1 MSSIQTFSR
10 LALKQFCALLEGVD
24 RTESSTGDL
33 ECELWTK
40 IQAGNPDVESIR
52 VPYPMLKKVLRKF
65 KVELPY
71 MPKIINY
78 NIGCSALKVS
88 GGLYLPCCGK
98 CEEESAYCSACSKQ
112 ELKYGVLEDRGD
124 VGTYS
129 DPSDKHEISF
139 GTWLAKNE
147 KTIDEVS
154 EALASEGFVVSI
166 PSHHLTVNSKRI
178 VKDVKA
184 RKGRPKAAKKE
195 VTGDD
200 SDSGSDAE
208 MPEKVKK
215 PKAEKSK
222 KTKSPKD
229 SDDSDSEK
237 PVKVKKPKAEKS
249 KGSDDSDSEKP
260 VKVKK
265 PKAEKSK
272 GSDDSDSEKPV
283 KVKKPKAEKSKGS
296 DADSDSEKPK
306 KPKAEKSK
314 KIKSPEGSDDEAP
327 VIESPKAE
335 KSKKIKSP
343 KGSDADSDAEKPKKL
358 EAEKTNSPKSPEPDV
373 ADKWEKLVYGDEKK
387 VEKSKKTK
395 SSKGSDDEAPVKKE
409 KKAKSGE
416 EKSEKKEKKAKSGE
430 KDKKEKKAK
439 SGEEKSDK
447 KAKSGETSDM
457 SARFSASTELS
468 VEEYSDAMD
477 DKHEVV
483 EVDGVAYHL
492 RDGNV
497 LADTET
503 GQIVGRMEEGKGILD
518 DGNESDW

>member
-52 VPYPMLKKVLRKF
+52 VPYPLLKKVLRKF

-98 CEEESAYCSACSKQ
+98 CEEESAYCSACSKH

-129 DPSDKHEISF
+129 DPTDKHEISF

-147 KTIDEVS
+147 KTIEEVS

-208 MPEKVKK
+208 MPEKVNK

-222 KTKSPKD
+222 KTKSPKGSDDSDSEKPVKVKKPKADKSKD

-249 KGSDDSDSEKP
+249 KDSDDSDSEKP
-260 VKVKK
+260 KK

-272 GSDDSDSEKPV
+272 KT
-283 KVKKPKAEKSKGS
+283 KSPKGS

-314 KIKSPEGSDDEAP
+314 KTKSPKGSDDEAP
-327 VIESPKAE
+327 VVMTESPKAE

-343 KGSDADSDAEKPKKL
+343 KGSDD
-358 EAEKTNSPKSPEPDV
+358 EAPVVIESPK
-373 ADKWEKLVYGDEKK
+373 A
-387 VEKSKKTK
+387 EKSKKIK
-395 SSKGSDDEAPVKKE
+395 SPEGSDDESAVKKE
-409 KKAKSGE
+409 KKSKSKSGE
-416 EKSEKKEKKAKSGE
+416 KDKKSKSGDKKSKSGE

-439 SGEEKSDK
+439 S
-447 KAKSGETSDM
+447 ETSDM
-457 SARFSASTELS
+457 SARFSASTELA

-477 DKHEVV
+477 DKHELV
-483 EVDGVAYHL
+483 EVGGVSYHL

-503 GQIVGRMEEGKGILD
+503 GQIVGRMVDGKGVLD
-518 DGNESDW
+518 DGNGSDW